1 MGNKQ
6 ILTVS
11 LLLSIVIIIVGTLLK
26 IMHYPCFEML
36 LLTGFISTFVF
47 WYIAITEIKSS
58 TKISGGEKFMWIFG
72 LIFISSITSLV
83 YLLSARKRIIK
94 NKL

>member
-11 LLLSIVIIIVGTLLK
+11 LLLSIVIMIVGTLLK
-26 IMHYPCFEML
+26 IMHYPYFEIL
-36 LLTGFISTFVF
+36 LLIGLISTFVF
-47 WYIAITEIKSS
+47 WYIAISEIKSS
-58 TKISGGEKFMWIFG
+58 NKISGAEKIMWIIG

-94 NKL
+94 NQL